1 MDKDLKLDLDLI
13 LAVGLKI
20 KISTALLLCHWQ
32 VSLLKSKKIV
42 DSDYLKTSL
51 TIEYRLLYMPYSQG
65 DLSPRQCFQSV
76 TSTPTDTV
84 KTSL

>member
-20 KISTALLLCHWQ
+20 KISTALLLGHWQ
-32 VSLLKSKKIV
+32 VSLLKSTKIV

-51 TIEYRLLYMPYSQG
+51 TIE
-65 DLSPRQCFQSV
+65 
-76 TSTPTDTV
+76 
-84 KTSL
+84 